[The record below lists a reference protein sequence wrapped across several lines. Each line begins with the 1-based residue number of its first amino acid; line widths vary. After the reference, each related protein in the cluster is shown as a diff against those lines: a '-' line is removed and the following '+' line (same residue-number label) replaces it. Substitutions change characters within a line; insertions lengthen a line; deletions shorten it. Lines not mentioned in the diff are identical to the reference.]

1 VWVLADVAAALVG
14 LWGLAHALPTRQV
27 VAGFG
32 AISADNRR
40 VLIQEWLAEALM
52 MWAIAVLIVVVTTI
66 GSGTN
71 VTAWAYRVAA
81 GQLLAVALLT
91 GMTGARTS
99 VIWFKICPVLLASAA
114 AMLLIAS
121 VL

>member
-1 VWVLADVAAALVG
+1 M
-14 LWGLAHALPTRQV
+14 PTRRV
-27 VAGFG
+27 VASFG
-32 AISADNRR
+32 AITADNRR
-40 VLIQEWLAEALM
+40 VLIQEWIAEALM

-71 VTAWAYRVAA
+71 VTAWVYRVTA
-81 GQLLAVALLT
+81 GQLLAVAILT

-99 VIWFKICPVLLASAA
+99 VIWFKICPVLVASAA
-114 AMLLIAS
+114 AMLVVAS